1 MSGTQRKSA
10 KPRIR
15 RPRPP
20 EAIDPPEEPMIP
32 PVEQSIEPME
42 TVMDRLA
49 FETAARADGFSIN
62 CDTPQPCTAPGT
74 VPGMRA
80 WLRPLCHSSRGL
92 A

>member
-49 FETAARADGFSIN
+49 FETAARADGFSI
-62 CDTPQPCTAPGT
+62 
-74 VPGMRA
+74 V
-80 WLRPLCHSSRGL
+80 HSSLKPLTNAPNHCHDFDARL
-92 A
+92 